1 MIAMLRVG
9 WTVAGWAPGVWRTWS
24 SVRFHSMTWWG
35 WVGLGV
41 PGQRCFVGGCASAA
55 AVKETLAASKASV
68 AAIRLICFGSSFV
81 GRGAPR
87 GSSDYSAWSRP
98 GAWRA
103 IYYDISYY
111 GASCDARPTCREAP

>member
-1 MIAMLRVG
+1 MAFTPSWTAGCMIAMLRVG

-68 AAIRLICFGSSFV
+68 AATRLICFGSSFV
-81 GRGAPR
+81 GEVHPRVLGLLGVVEARGTA
-87 GSSDYSAWSRP
+87 
-98 GAWRA
+98 
-103 IYYDISYY
+103 SYLL
-111 GASCDARPTCREAP
+111 